1 MSNKLTVEAE
11 KEEPSVKDI
20 ELEGEGTPKGLRSS
34 EDYRRGYKAGWLVAK
49 KNLLKKLSQSGG
61 SIETL
66 SIEKKPI
73 GKKKSKKEEEVS
85 PLVWAIVGLV
95 LGGIVLFVILNES
108 NRKRN
113 PSS

>member
-1 MSNKLTVEAE
+1 MAE
-11 KEEPSVKDI
+11 KLDMEVEKEDPKI
-20 ELEGEGTPKGLRSS
+20 ELEGEGMPKRIHHS
-34 EDYRRGYKAGWLVAK
+34 EEYFRGYKSGWEAAK
-49 KNLLKKLSQSGG
+49 KNLLRKLSQSGG

-73 GKKKSKKEEEVS
+73 GKKKPKKEEEVS

-95 LGGIVLFVILNES
+95 LGGIVLFVFLNES

-113 PSS
+113 QSAE